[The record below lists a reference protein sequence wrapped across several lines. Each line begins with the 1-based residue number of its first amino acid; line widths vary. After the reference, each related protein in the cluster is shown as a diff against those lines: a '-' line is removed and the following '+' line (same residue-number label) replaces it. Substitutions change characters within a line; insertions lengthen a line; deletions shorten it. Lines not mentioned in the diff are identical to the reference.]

1 MAAVRKIIQSAA
13 APKPVGPYNQAVLS
27 GNTLYI
33 SGVLGLNP
41 SSGKLV
47 AGGAKEQATQIF
59 KNMSEILKEAGGDFK
74 NVVKTTILLADMGD
88 FSTINAVYSE
98 NFKEPYPARS
108 TFQVAKLPLEA
119 QVEIE
124 AIAHI

>member
-1 MAAVRKIIQSAA
+1 MPEFYRLRFDLKLRRASTDFH
-13 APKPVGPYNQAVLS
+13 NLFFSQAVLS

-74 NVVKTTILLADMGD
+74 NG
-88 FSTINAVYSE
+88 
-98 NFKEPYPARS
+98 
-108 TFQVAKLPLEA
+108 
-119 QVEIE
+119 
-124 AIAHI
+124 AIIVSCYVIYISMKYEGYRGA